1 MNPRPRYT
9 YPTEYY
15 LKNMIYP
22 LEEIEKDSNDLLSAN
37 SGAEDSARSLCL
49 NNLPS
54 KLQLVN
60 DRITSRNEAR
70 DDAESQRSMVNE
82 WILKADGKVDGLKA
96 KTVLAEGLAIQ
107 LSDGEILGS
116 I

>member
-1 MNPRPRYT
+1 
-9 YPTEYY
+9 
-15 LKNMIYP
+15 MITP
-22 LEEIEKDSNDLLSAN
+22 MVRIEKESNDFLSAN

-49 NNLPS
+49 NTLPL

-82 WILKADGKVDGLKA
+82 WILKADGKVDELKA